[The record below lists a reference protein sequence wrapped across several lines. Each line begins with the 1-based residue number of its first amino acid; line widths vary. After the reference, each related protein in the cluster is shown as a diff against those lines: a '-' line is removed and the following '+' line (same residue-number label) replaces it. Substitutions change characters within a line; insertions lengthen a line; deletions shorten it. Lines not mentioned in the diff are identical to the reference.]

1 MSVTVTVLPFEH
13 AVECRDDES
22 ILAAALR
29 QGLFLRYGCRHGG
42 CGTCKAVLV
51 DGEVTGEG
59 SSFALSSAER
69 AEGIVLLCCSR
80 PVTDCMIDVQSMEL
94 TEDEFLAGDRVGVFE
109 TEVAGLDALTQDIW
123 DLRLALRE
131 PPTMAFGAGQFVN
144 VQLPGSQQIRSYSI
158 ANPPQQDDRI
168 ELIVKVL
175 PGGAFSTL
183 VTSGLALC
191 DPLRLFGPLG
201 ELKLRLS
208 HRKVLMVAGGSGLA
222 PFLSMLR
229 HLECRGRTREIDLVF
244 GARRVAD
251 LYHLDELQRLTAA
264 LPGVTFIPAL
274 SQPGDDTWP
283 GARGLVTE
291 VIAERYPSLDGY
303 DAYLA
308 GPPPMIEATIP
319 LLTGRGVR
327 PSNIRFDAFVPSIL

>member
-1 MSVTVTVLPFEH
+1 MSVNVTVLPFGH
-13 AVECRDDES
+13 AIECRDNES
-22 ILAAALR
+22 ILAAVLR
-29 QGLFLRYGCRHGG
+29 QGMFLRYGCRHGG

-69 AEGIVLLCCSR
+69 AEGLVLLCCSN
-80 PVTDCMIDVQSMEL
+80 PATDCAIDVESMGLSE
-94 TEDEFLAGDRVGVFE
+94 EEFLAGDRVGHFE
-109 TEVAGLDALTQDIW
+109 TEVIGLEALTNDTW
-123 DLRLALRE
+123 SLGLALRE
-131 PPTMAFGAGQFVN
+131 PQTMTFGAGQFVN
-144 VQLPGSQQIRSYSI
+144 VQVPGTEQVRSYSI
-158 ANPPQQDDRI
+158 ANPPEQADRI
-168 ELIVKVL
+168 ELIVKLL

-183 VTSGLALC
+183 VSSALAVG

-208 HRKVLMVAGGSGLA
+208 HRRVLMVAGGSGLA

-229 HLECRGRTREIDLVF
+229 NLERRGRTREIDLVF

-251 LYHLDELQRLTAA
+251 LYHVDELQRLAAA
-264 LPGVTFIPAL
+264 LPGVTFIPSL
-274 SQPGDDTWP
+274 SEPGDDAWTE
-283 GARGLVTE
+283 ARGLVTQ
-291 VIAERYPSLDGY
+291 VISERYPSLDGY

-319 LLTGRGVR
+319 LLTARGVR
-327 PSNIRFDAFVPSIL
+327 PANIRYDAFVSTSP